1 METLNNLT
9 GFKAV
14 KKELLKE
21 YKLAKEDGTFK
32 EVVSKLKKSDEYLS
46 NFTTR
51 IQDCCHEIDNC
62 KKCKGIKNCKNSVV
76 GFCYQPEIIDDR
88 LVFSYNACR
97 YQEKL
102 NYLDNVYMFNMPS
115 YVKEASFKDIY
126 VDDKNR
132 IEVIKYLKSYYDN
145 FFKKPLKGLYLSGNF
160 GSGKTYLIAALFNE
174 LAKKGVKSA
183 IIYFPEFLRSLK
195 EGFENNTYQE
205 KFNYIKKIPLLL
217 LDDIG
222 AEGVTTWS
230 RDEILGSILQYRME
244 EGLPTFFTSNLTV
257 KELDEQLSVT
267 NNKVEKVKARRIIER
282 VKYLTEE
289 MELIS
294 IDRRK

>member
-1 METLNNLT
+1 MKTLNNLT

-132 IEVIKYLKSYYDN
+132 IEVIKYLKNYYDN
-145 FFKKPLKGLYLSGNF
+145 FFKQPLKGLYLSGNF

-257 KELDEQLSVT
+257 KELDEHLSVT

>member
-1 METLNNLT
+1 MKTLNNLT

-132 IEVIKYLKSYYDN
+132 IEVIKYLKNYYDN
-145 FFKKPLKGLYLSGNF
+145 FFKQPLKGLYLSGNF

-183 IIYFPEFLRSLK
+183 IVYFPEFLRSLK

-257 KELDEQLSVT
+257 KELDEHLSVT
-267 NNKVEKVKARRIIER
+267 NNKVDKVKARRIIER

>member
-21 YKLAKEDGTFK
+21 YKLAKEDPTFK
-32 EVVSKLKKSDEYLS
+32 EVVNGLNKDDEYLA
-46 NFTTR
+46 NFTSR
-51 IQDCCHEIDNC
+51 IKDCCQEIDNC
-62 KKCKGIKNCKNSVV
+62 KKCKGIKHCKNSIV
-76 GFCYQPEIIDDR
+76 GYCYQPEIIDGR
-88 LVFSYNACR
+88 LVFSYNECK

-102 NYLDNVYMFNMPS
+102 DYLDNVYTFNMPS
-115 YVKEASFKDIY
+115 YVKDACFKDIY
-126 VDDKNR
+126 IDDKKR
-132 IEVIKYLKSYYDN
+132 VDVIKYLKSYYDN

-160 GSGKTYLIAALFNE
+160 GSGKTYLVAALFNE

-195 EGFENNTYQE
+195 EGFDDNTYQE
-205 KFNYIKKIPLLL
+205 RFNNIKKIPLLL

-257 KELDEQLSVT
+257 KELDEHLSMAG
-267 NNKVEKVKARRIIER
+267 NKVDKVKARRIIER
-282 VKYLTEE
+282 IKYLTEE

-294 IDRRK
+294 VDRRK